1 MIKGITEKE
10 ENIIKNI
17 LKDYSFNFFYYGSR
31 VKGDYTKNSDLD
43 ILSMDEIDYSTLEE
57 INLKFNK
64 STIPYVVNISQY
76 SKMDEKFY
84 NLIKPY
90 LVKIFD

>member
-57 INLKFNK
+57 INLKFNN

-76 SKMDEKFY
+76 PKMDEKFY
-84 NLIKPY
+84 NLIKPS